1 MSKVIE
7 TYTSHEQKGILLNA
21 NESSK
26 NLPSCIIDEI
36 KDAMNDIAYNRY
48 PDNSQKELLDAYAN
62 VIGVKEENLLAG
74 NGSDQML
81 GLMIGTFL
89 AKDKVLYTFDPD
101 FSMYDYY
108 ASCYEASVLK
118 YGLKEDGSLDVDGFI
133 QKGKENNVSL
143 VIFSRPNNPSGYCLT
158 MEEVKQ
164 VLDGLNDIPVVVDE
178 AYIEFADEESA
189 ITLLDQYSNLYVTRT
204 LSKAYACAGIRVGFL
219 ISQMEN
225 MKVMKQRS
233 VVYAL
238 NSVTMKIAS
247 IVCNY
252 ASLFQKEAME
262 TKKRRDA
269 LYEEIKDMKAIVFY
283 PSQANFIRGKTNEKQ
298 KLLTKFEA
306 KNIVIRNYADD
317 TFRITIGTEEEN
329 REILDVLRSFEEEV

>member
-1 MSKVIE
+1 
-7 TYTSHEQKGILLNA
+7 
-21 NESSK
+21 
-26 NLPSCIIDEI
+26 
-36 KDAMNDIAYNRY
+36 
-48 PDNSQKELLDAYAN
+48 
-62 VIGVKEENLLAG
+62 
-74 NGSDQML
+74 
-81 GLMIGTFL
+81 
-89 AKDKVLYTFDPD
+89 
-101 FSMYDYY
+101 
-108 ASCYEASVLK
+108 
-118 YGLKEDGSLDVDGFI
+118 
-133 QKGKENNVSL
+133 
-143 VIFSRPNNPSGYCLT
+143 
-158 MEEVKQ
+158 
-164 VLDGLNDIPVVVDE
+164 
-178 AYIEFADEESA
+178 
-189 ITLLDQYSNLYVTRT
+189 
-204 LSKAYACAGIRVGFL
+204 
-219 ISQMEN
+219 

-298 KLLTKFEA
+298 KLLAKFEA